1 MNVVMYINLFFL
13 NRLVDQ
19 ATKELERGVKSGLAF
34 HDAWNNSAV
43 SLIKAAQAHA
53 RYSVVD
59 AFVAGVKEGNFSTA
73 VRRILSQLCELFLI
87 YWVMERSGD
96 FILVY
101 KLVTVKPHLL
111 VSYFPY
117 YI

>member
-1 MNVVMYINLFFL
+1 
-13 NRLVDQ
+13 
-19 ATKELERGVKSGLAF
+19 
-34 HDAWNNSAV
+34 V

-59 AFVAGVKEGNFSTA
+59 AFVAGVKEGNFSTP

-101 KLVTVKPHLL
+101 KLVIVKLHLACL
-111 VSYFPY
+111 LFSLFYLACGIEQRANEPVPVKLRGAASCHPTSSS
-117 YI
+117 

>member
-1 MNVVMYINLFFL
+1 
-13 NRLVDQ
+13 
-19 ATKELERGVKSGLAF
+19 
-34 HDAWNNSAV
+34 V

-59 AFVAGVKEGNFSTA
+59 AFVAGVKEGHFSPP

-96 FILVY
+96 FILVC
-101 KLVTVKPHLL
+101 KLVIVKPSLAGLLFSLLHLACWIEQRTNEPVAVKL
-111 VSYFPY
+111 RGAASCHPTSSS
-117 YI
+117 